1 MSSPLY
7 RRQLVTGGVNIGL
20 VSAAGAPQN
29 LVGEAIAGIGSAIGE
44 AIAEGKKKE
53 EGLNN
58 DQKKDDS
65 ANLSGGNTGSGTE
78 SGGDTGSGTESEET
92 GSGTGSGEIGG
103 LSQEIQN
110 RIDAGIPPTAN
121 LSAPANTPQNQ
132 KKYTDRMAWNELNEK
147 QKALLKKEQGITNF
161 DEFTAAA
168 SAWRLKNDP
177 KSENINI
184 ATENNLRDNSVGTP
198 YDFIKGITPIKRRGG
213 RRVVNNTARVFS
225 GSSTSGIV
233 QTPGVPTTAFDA
245 GQQSGYTEGRTYTEK
260 MRRMSA
266 PSWMGVGAAAAEG
279 YNMSVDR
286 ANYRKQVA
294 NDLQDYY
301 EDKFAEFDVDSTG
314 VSDVWNAS
322 VQEVS
327 LNLRQDWVNHQ
338 KDRDKAISEGRFN
351 EWSQRSQKFKNQ
363 IRELKS
369 VNEANKAY
377 QAKTKEDLEKD
388 VYDHDASGPKAVDTI
403 LGIAT
408 GKGLTGV
415 FRNEN
420 GDIMTGG
427 STPGGLGY
435 VQSVKQYL
443 NGPVKMV
450 PKKNA
455 FDYVAEVT
463 EKFEKMYGDKFVQTQ
478 DANGNMIKKPVS
490 MDAIKPYLMR
500 MFDAEL
506 DSESIVRAYASVNN
520 WEQDGLD
527 YDNFNTY
534 VKQGK
539 NPKDFVKQKMY
550 EVATQLLN
558 PYQAQR
564 EEKVTGISTVREKE
578 RIAKDKEERSAE
590 TKAFVEQEK
599 EGNLNSLI
607 DFIMQEG
614 EKSYGPDKIV
624 KGDTVIPELKMKKT
638 GADYPGASIIEGAK
652 GVKTTNFNPNTGI
665 LTIQPSAAIT
675 VKDGST
681 TVKTKEP
688 QIIDF
693 TKDPIIVR
701 KNLKNL
707 LEQLK
712 ITGSINNTRGEQSV
726 TTTTKKSNFRTKYNY
741 N

>member
-44 AIAEGKKKE
+44 AIAEGKEKE

-58 DQKKDDS
+58 DQKKDDEKFVKEYES
-65 ANLSGGNTGSGTE
+65 NNINNIDEDEVLSEIETREKEANALFDEQYEDDALDEYMDGFDKEIKNKINTEVRKFRNTS
-78 SGGDTGSGTESEET
+78 
-92 GSGTGSGEIGG
+92 
-103 LSQEIQN
+103 
-110 RIDAGIPPTAN
+110 PTAN
-121 LSAPANTPQNQ
+121 LSAPADTAQNQ
-132 KKYTDRMAWNELNEK
+132 KKYTDKMAWNELNEK
-147 QKALLKKEQGITNF
+147 QKALLEKEQGITNF
-161 DEFTAAA
+161 DQFTTAA

-198 YDFIKGITPIKRRGG
+198 YDFIKGVTPLKRRGG

-327 LNLRQDWVNHQ
+327 LNLREDWVNHQ
-338 KDRDKAISEGRFN
+338 KDRDKAMSEGRFN

-388 VYDHDASGPKAVDTI
+388 VYDNDASGPKAVDTI

-455 FDYVAEVT
+455 FDYVAGVT
-463 EKFEKMYGDKFVQTQ
+463 EKFEEMYGDKFVQTQ

-506 DSESIVRAYASVNN
+506 DSESLVRAYASVNN

-564 EEKVTGISTVREKE
+564 EEKVTGVSTQLEKS
-578 RIAKDKEERSAE
+578 RLDQRKRN
-590 TKAFVEQEK
+590 TKANQAAQKEQE
-599 EGNLNSLI
+599 
-607 DFIMQEG
+607 
-614 EKSYGPDKIV
+614 Y
-624 KGDTVIPELKMKKT
+624 T
-638 GADYPGASIIEGAK
+638 
-652 GVKTTNFNPNTGI
+652 
-665 LTIQPSAAIT
+665 SAAIDLLGDSSEFEIY
-675 VKDGST
+675 KQKLKGG
-681 TVKTKEP
+681 E
-688 QIIDF
+688 IIESSEQF
-693 TKDPIIVR
+693 YKSFP
-701 KNLKNL
+701 NLKKL
-707 LEQLK
+707 V
-712 ITGSINNTRGEQSV
+712 GSKGISTLDVSDGVATFYGKQVDRDGKK
-726 TTTTKKSNFRTKYNY
+726 TTPIPYVLDLSQPYETILQQVANMVKETEYIQIDSRKKLPIK
-741 N
+741 

>member
-7 RRQLVTGGVNIGL
+7 RRQLVTGGVNVGL

-44 AIAEGKKKE
+44 AIAEGKEKE

-58 DQKKDDS
+58 DQKKDD
-65 ANLSGGNTGSGTE
+65 AVNY
-78 SGGDTGSGTESEET
+78 EEVFGKMGQDMPST
-92 GSGTGSGEIGG
+92 DFGLEKIGG
-103 LSQEIQN
+103 LGQEIQKK
-110 RIDAGIPPTAN
+110 IDTGVPPTAN
-121 LSAPANTPQNQ
+121 LSAPADTAQNQ

-147 QKALLKKEQGITNF
+147 QRALLKKEQGITNF
-161 DEFTAAA
+161 DEFTTAA

-198 YDFIKGITPIKRRGG
+198 YDFIKGVTTPLSRRGG

-314 VSDVWNAS
+314 VSDAWNAS

-351 EWSQRSQKFKNQ
+351 EWSQRSQKFKND

-377 QAKTKEDLEKD
+377 QAKTKEDLEQD
-388 VYDHDASGPKAVDTI
+388 VYDHDASGPKAVDMA

-420 GDIMTGG
+420 GDILTGG

-443 NGPVKMV
+443 NGPFKMV

-455 FDYVAEVT
+455 FDYVAGVT

-478 DANGNMIKKPVS
+478 DANGNIIKKPVS

-506 DSESIVRAYASVNN
+506 DNESIVRAYASVNN

-550 EVATQLLN
+550 EVASQLLN

-564 EEKVTGISTVREKE
+564 EEKVTGVSTQLQKSRLDQQKRDEK
-578 RIAKDKEERSAE
+578 ANQAAQKEADVYAAATDILGNSSDFEKYRQTLVDGEVINSSEEFYKSFPGLKKLIGSKGVSNVQVDDGIVTFLGPQKQQADADGTV
-590 TKAFVEQEK
+590 TKVSQALPYTLDTTQDYDTILQQVA
-599 EGNLNSLI
+599 N
-607 DFIMQEG
+607 
-614 EKSYGPDKIV
+614 IV
-624 KGDTVIPELKMKKT
+624 KESGYKQINSRKEL
-638 GADYPGASIIEGAK
+638 
-652 GVKTTNFNPNTGI
+652 
-665 LTIQPSAAIT
+665 
-675 VKDGST
+675 
-681 TVKTKEP
+681 P
-688 QIIDF
+688 Q
-693 TKDPIIVR
+693 
-701 KNLKNL
+701 
-707 LEQLK
+707 
-712 ITGSINNTRGEQSV
+712 
-726 TTTTKKSNFRTKYNY
+726 
-741 N
+741 

>member
-44 AIAEGKKKE
+44 AIAEGKEKE

-58 DQKKDDS
+58 DQKKDD
-65 ANLSGGNTGSGTE
+65 AVNY
-78 SGGDTGSGTESEET
+78 EEVFGKMGQDMPST
-92 GSGTGSGEIGG
+92 DFGLEKIGG
-103 LSQEIQN
+103 LGPEIQKK
-110 RIDAGIPPTAN
+110 IDAGVPPTAN
-121 LSAPANTPQNQ
+121 LSAPADTAQNQ

-147 QKALLKKEQGITNF
+147 QRALLKKEQGITNF
-161 DEFTAAA
+161 DEFTTAA

-198 YDFIKGITPIKRRGG
+198 YDFIKGVTTPLSRRGG

-245 GQQSGYTEGRTYTEK
+245 GQQSGYTEGRTYSEK

-327 LNLRQDWVNHQ
+327 LNLREDWVNHQ

-351 EWSQRSQKFKNQ
+351 QWSQRSQKFKNQ

-377 QAKTKEDLEKD
+377 QIKTKEDFEQD
-388 VYDHDASGPKAVDTI
+388 TYDFDASGPKNTDTV

-408 GKGLTGV
+408 GKGITGV

-443 NGPVKMV
+443 NAPVKMV

-455 FDYVAEVT
+455 FDYVAGVT
-463 EKFEKMYGDKFVQTQ
+463 EKFEEMYGDKFVQTQ
-478 DANGNMIKKPVS
+478 DANGNIIKKPVS

-506 DSESIVRAYASVNN
+506 DNESIVRAYASVNN

-550 EVATQLLN
+550 EVASQLLN

-564 EEKVTGISTVREKE
+564 EEKVTGVSTQLQKSRLDQQKRDEKANQAAQKE
-578 RIAKDKEERSAE
+578 TDAYAAAKNILGNSSDFEKYRQTLVDGEVINSSEEFYKSFPGLKKLIGGKGVSNIQVDDGIVTFLGPQKQQAD
-590 TKAFVEQEK
+590 A
-599 EGNLNSLI
+599 EGNITKVSQALPYILDTTQDYDTILQQVFNIVIESGYKQINSR
-607 DFIMQEG
+607 
-614 EKSYGPDKIV
+614 K
-624 KGDTVIPELKMKKT
+624 EL
-638 GADYPGASIIEGAK
+638 
-652 GVKTTNFNPNTGI
+652 
-665 LTIQPSAAIT
+665 
-675 VKDGST
+675 
-681 TVKTKEP
+681 P
-688 QIIDF
+688 Q
-693 TKDPIIVR
+693 
-701 KNLKNL
+701 
-707 LEQLK
+707 
-712 ITGSINNTRGEQSV
+712 
-726 TTTTKKSNFRTKYNY
+726 
-741 N
+741 